1 MSTSPTTRADRP
13 PTTRPPTASIVG
25 SLLPALLLLP
35 VVPALLDGI
44 HRRSRRLAG
53 GRDAGV
59 SVVEWL
65 LLTTIIA
72 AAAIAIGA
80 IVIGK
85 FTSKANELDLT
96 TP

>member
-1 MSTSPTTRADRP
+1 MRTSTTARP
-13 PTTRPPTASIVG
+13 DHPLMLAVAAL
-25 SLLPALLLLP
+25 LLPALLLLP
-35 VVPALLDGI
+35 TVPTLMDGI
-44 HRRSRRLAG
+44 SRRAHRLARSKDTG
-53 GRDAGV
+53 A

-72 AAAIAIGA
+72 AAAITIGA

-85 FTSKANELDLT
+85 FTTKANELDLT

>member
-1 MSTSPTTRADRP
+1 MRTSAPARP
-13 PTTRPPTASIVG
+13 DHPLTLAVAAV
-25 SLLPALLLLP
+25 LLPALLLLP
-35 VVPALLDGI
+35 TVPTLMAGI
-44 HRRSRRLAG
+44 SRRARRLAQ

-72 AAAIAIGA
+72 AAALTIGA

-85 FTSKANELDLT
+85 FTTKANELDLT